1 MEGYPQHNTFVKVLS
16 AHPDWWQYAACRGMS
31 KDNYDIFFHQSETW
45 QIRNH
50 PRIITRIEDARAV
63 TACAHCTVY
72 KACLEDAL
80 SDPSGQDYG
89 YRARMTADQ
98 RHTLR
103 IKRMYARDREIGA
116 HSFRPDLC

>member
-1 MEGYPQHNTFVKVLS
+1 MGSSRNTFVKALT

-31 KDNYDIFFHQSETW
+31 KDNYDIFFHKTEAW
-45 QIRNH
+45 HIRGRSRK
-50 PRIITRIEDARAV
+50 PRTEDARAV
-63 TACAHCTVY
+63 AACAHCTVY

-80 SDPSGQDYG
+80 SDPPSQDYG

-103 IKRMYARDREIGA
+103 RKHMDARDREIGA
-116 HSFRPDLC
+116 HSFRPDTC